1 MTKINAPYLLK
12 RNGIFHLHKRVPQQ
26 LIRHYGKQFI
36 RKSLRTSDR
45 KEAIRVA
52 SNLVAA
58 MEKEWNEQIMF
69 VAPDQ
74 SVFAMMEKQ
83 TPSVP
88 LLSEAGRF
96 YVEMKG
102 RAGDKRFQRYTS
114 RVVSEVIDLAGDK
127 SVSAYTRHNALAFR
141 DALLQRGSAT
151 ATVKR
156 NFECIRAIWNFA
168 AREYCVGTANP
179 FSNMNYGS
187 GRKPVKRK
195 SIPIEDIRKIQ
206 TLCYKMDDEIRWLV
220 ALLSDTGMR
229 LSEAAGLIKS
239 DVQNS
244 NGVPFIKLKAH
255 SWRPLKTTVSERD
268 VPLVGSAL
276 WAINRALESSNGDFL
291 FPRYCSLSEC
301 KADHASNTLNKWL
314 RQYVPE
320 GCVVHS
326 FRHSIRDRLR
336 AVLCPSEAIDQIGG
350 WQAASIGQKY
360 GDGYDLKSL
369 SVWLSQIDTGSLDR

>member
-45 KEAIRVA
+45 KEAIRLA
-52 SNLVAA
+52 CNLVAA
-58 MEKEWNEQIMF
+58 MEKEWNEQTLS
-69 VAPDQ
+69 VAPDE
-74 SVFAMMEKQ
+74 SVFAMLKNQ
-83 TPSVP
+83 TQPVP

-96 YVEMKG
+96 YVDMKD
-102 RAGDKRFQRYTS
+102 RAEDKRFKRYTS
-114 RVVSEVIDLAGDK
+114 RVVSEVVQLAGDK
-127 SVSAYTRHNALAFR
+127 LVSAYTRQDALAFR
-141 DALLQRGSAT
+141 DALLERGSAN

-168 AREYCVGTANP
+168 AREHGIVSANP
-179 FSNMNYGS
+179 FSNMNYGN
-187 GRKPVKRK
+187 GRGPVKRK
-195 SIPIEDIRKIQ
+195 PIPIEDIRKIQ
-206 TLCYKMDDEIRWLV
+206 NLCFYLDDEIRWLV

-239 DVQNS
+239 DIHINDQT
-244 NGVPFIKLKAH
+244 PYIRLKPH
-255 SWRPLKTTVSERD
+255 SWRRLKTTGSERD
-268 VPLVGSAL
+268 VPLVGASL
-276 WAINRALESSNGDFL
+276 WAIKRASAEALTDFL
-291 FPRYCSLSEC
+291 FPRYCSSHGC

-314 RQYVPE
+314 RLHTSD

-336 AVLCPSEAIDQIGG
+336 AVNCPSDLIDQIGG
-350 WQAASIGQKY
+350 WKTVGIGDTY
-360 GDGYDLKSL
+360 GHGYDLVL
-369 SVWLSQIDTGSLDR
+369 RHDWLKKVKL